1 MPILNVSGYRGIWGT
16 DLNEQIAFEFG
27 LAFAQFIKNHGGL
40 PAQAGHKILVGRDAR
55 KTGGAILGALQ
66 SAFKNEGLEI
76 EYAGI
81 IPTPSMLFLIKKL
94 GFDGGIMITASHN
107 PPEYNGLKFINSS
120 GLFATQKEIE
130 EITKNKENLSTQ
142 ATPVCSPEDSTLP
155 HVKHVGDN
163 DNSKFRKLHIDE
175 ILKNIDV
182 NLIKNKKF
190 KVALDPIN
198 SAGSII
204 TQELLKELDC
214 EVYAINTEQNGEF
227 AHEPEPLPKNLGQ
240 IGKAVLDS
248 KSDVGFA
255 QDPDADRLVIVNE
268 KGEVLFEE
276 YTLALSIKSVL
287 SKNSGDIAVNMSTS
301 RINEDIAK
309 QYSGKTYYSKV
320 GEANVVT
327 MIQATNSIMGGE
339 GSGGVIYPKINTAR
353 DSLVGIALTLEL
365 MAREEKSISE
375 IADSLPKYFMKKD
388 KLTFSGNLNNFYEK
402 LKITFKDA
410 TLNNLDGVRFDWI
423 DSSWIHIRPSN
434 TEPIVR
440 IIGEAKDE
448 NRINALFDQVR
459 LTLNS

>member
-16 DLNEQIAFEFG
+16 DLNEQIAYEFG
-27 LAFAQFIKNHGGL
+27 IAFAQFIKNHG
-40 PAQAGHKILVGRDAR
+40 GHKILVGRDAR
-55 KTGGAILGALQ
+55 KTGEAIFGALQ
-66 SAFKNEGLEI
+66 SAFQNEGLEI

-81 IPTPSMLFLIKKL
+81 IPTPSMLFLIRKL
-94 GFDGGIMITASHN
+94 GFDGGVMITASHN

-130 EITKNKENLSTQ
+130 EITKNKEKLPAQ
-142 ATPVCSPEDSTLP
+142 VSPIPGIGENVET
-155 HVKHVGDN
+155 

-182 NLIKNKKF
+182 DLIKNKKF

-204 TQELLKELDC
+204 TQELLKELSC

-268 KGEVLFEE
+268 KGEVLNEE
-276 YTLALSIKSVL
+276 YTLALSVKSVL
-287 SKNSGDIAVNMSTS
+287 SKNPGDIVINMSTS

-309 QYSGKTYYSKV
+309 QYGGKTYYSKV
-320 GEANVVT
+320 GEANVVE
-327 MIQATNSIMGGE
+327 MIQTTNSIMGGE
-339 GSGGVIYPKINTAR
+339 GGGGVIYPRINTAR

-365 MAREEKSISE
+365 MANENKLISE

-388 KLTFSGNLNNFYEK
+388 KLTFSGDLNNFYEK
-402 LKITFKDA
+402 LKITFRDA
-410 TLNNLDGVRFDWI
+410 TLNTLDGVRFDWA

-448 NRINALFDQVR
+448 NRINSLFDQVR

>member
-1 MPILNVSGYRGIWGT
+1 MPILNVSGYRGIWGQ
-16 DLNEQIAFEFG
+16 DLNEQIVYEFG
-27 LAFAQFIKNHGGL
+27 LAFAKFIKSHNGK
-40 PAQAGHKILVGRDAR
+40 KILVGRDAR
-55 KTGGAILGALQ
+55 KTGEAILKALQ
-66 SAFKNEGLEI
+66 TAFKNEGLEI

-94 GFDGGIMITASHN
+94 SFDGGVMITASHN

-130 EITKNKENLSTQ
+130 EITKNKEALISP
-142 ATPVCSPEDSTLP
+142 TPGVGETVYSSDP
-155 HVKHVGDN
+155 HVIHVEIK

-182 NLIKNKKF
+182 NLIKSKKF

-227 AHEPEPLPKNLGQ
+227 AHEPEPLPKNLAQ

-248 KSDVGFA
+248 SSIIGFA
-255 QDPDADRLVIVNE
+255 QDPDADRLVVVNE
-268 KGEVLFEE
+268 KGKVLNEE
-276 YTLALSIKSVL
+276 YTLALSVKSVL
-287 SKNSGDIAVNMSTS
+287 SKNPGDIVINMSTS
-301 RINEDIAK
+301 RVNEDIAK
-309 QYSGKTYYSKV
+309 QYGGKTYHSKV
-320 GEANVVT
+320 GEANVVE

-339 GSGGVIYPKINTAR
+339 GGGGVIYPKINTAR
-353 DSLVGIALTLEL
+353 DSLVGISLTLEL
-365 MAREEKSISE
+365 IAREEKSVSE
-375 IADSLPKYFMKKD
+375 IADSLPKYVMKKD
-388 KLTFSGNLNNFYEK
+388 KLTFSGNLNDFYEK
-402 LKITFKDA
+402 LKITFKD
-410 TLNNLDGVRFDWI
+410 TVLDTLDGVRFDWS

-434 TEPIVR
+434 TEPVIR

-448 NRINALFDQVR
+448 NRINALFEQVR

>member
-1 MPILNVSGYRGIWGT
+1 MPILNVSGYRGVWGT
-16 DLNEQIAFEFG
+16 DLNEQIAYEFG
-27 LAFAQFIKNHGGL
+27 IAFAQFIKNNGGK
-40 PAQAGHKILVGRDAR
+40 KILVGRDAR
-55 KTGGAILGALQ
+55 KTGGAIFGALQ
-66 SAFKNEGLEI
+66 SSFQNEGLEI

-94 GFDGGIMITASHN
+94 GFDGGVMITASHN

-130 EITKNKENLSTQ
+130 EITKNKENLLHQ
-142 ATPVCSPEDSTLP
+142 VSPMSDIRETIET
-155 HVKHVGDN
+155 

-182 NLIKNKKF
+182 ELIKNKKF

-248 KSDVGFA
+248 KPNVGFA

-268 KGEVLFEE
+268 KGEVLNEE
-276 YTLALSIKSVL
+276 YTLALSVKSVL
-287 SKNSGDIAVNMSTS
+287 SKNPGDIVINMSTS

-309 QYSGKTYYSKV
+309 QYGGKTYHSKV
-320 GEANVVT
+320 GEANVVA

-339 GSGGVIYPKINTAR
+339 GGGGVIYPKINTAR

-365 MAREEKSISE
+365 MANENKSISE
-375 IADSLPKYFMKKD
+375 IADNLPKYIMKKD
-388 KLTFSGNLNNFYEK
+388 KITFSSDLPTLYNK
-402 LKITFKDA
+402 LKITFQDA
-410 TLNNLDGVRFDWI
+410 SLDTLDGVRFDWS

-448 NRINALFDQVR
+448 NRINTLFDQVR

>member
-27 LAFAQFIKNHGGL
+27 LAFAKFIKNHNGK
-40 PAQAGHKILVGRDAR
+40 KILVGRDAR
-55 KTGGAILGALQ
+55 KTGGAIFGALQ
-66 SAFKNEGLEI
+66 SAFQKEGLEI

-130 EITKNKENLSTQ
+130 EITKNKETLLNSFPYPGDRGNLET
-142 ATPVCSPEDSTLP
+142 E
-155 HVKHVGDN
+155 N
-163 DNSKFRKLHIDE
+163 DNTKFRKFHIDE

-182 NLIKNKKF
+182 DLIKNKKF

-204 TQELLKELDC
+204 TQELLKELSC

-248 KSDVGFA
+248 KSDVGFT

-268 KGEVLFEE
+268 KGEVLNEE
-276 YTLALSIKSVL
+276 YTLALSVKSVL
-287 SKNSGDIAVNMSTS
+287 SKNPGDIVINMSTS

-309 QYSGKTYYSKV
+309 QYGGKTYYSKV
-320 GEANVVT
+320 GEANVVA
-327 MIQATNSIMGGE
+327 MIQVTNSIMGGE
-339 GSGGVIYPKINTAR
+339 GGGGVIYPKINTAR

-365 MAREEKSISE
+365 MARPARHPEEGAGGEEKSISE

-388 KLTFSGNLNNFYEK
+388 KITFSGDLNNFYEK
-402 LKITFKDA
+402 LKITFQDT
-410 TLNNLDGVRFDWI
+410 TLNTLDGVRFDWA

-448 NRINALFDQVR
+448 NRINSLFDQVR